1 MALILS
7 IETATT
13 NCSVA
18 LAMDGIVLSE
28 CAVNEGYSHSEK
40 LTLLVID
47 VLKSAGKNLED
58 VDAFAVSSGPGSYTG
73 LRIGISTVKGFCFAL
88 DRPLISIGTLEA
100 MAYGM
105 QKLAPGN
112 VLCAMIDARRMEVY
126 CGVYSS
132 SLEVLQEPKA
142 IVVEKEFQSAF
153 RTTQKLVLA
162 GDGADKCTELFSG
175 DTSIEIVKGFMPKA
189 AFLATLAEAKFKAGD
204 FENVGLFEP
213 FYLKEFAPGPSKA

>member
-1 MALILS
+1 MPLILS

-18 LAMDGIVLSE
+18 LAKDGLVISE
-28 CAVNEGYSHSEK
+28 NAVNEGYSHSEK

-47 VLKSAGKNLED
+47 VLDKAGKKLRD
-58 VDAFAVSSGPGSYTG
+58 VDAFAVSAGPGSYTG
-73 LRIGISTVKGFCFAL
+73 LRIGISTAKGFCYAL
-88 DRPLISIGTLEA
+88 DKPLISISTLDA

-105 QKLAPGN
+105 QKLSPGN
-112 VLCAMIDARRMEVY
+112 MLCPMIDARRMEVY

-142 IVVEKEFQSAF
+142 IVVEKDFQSPF
-153 RTTQKLVLA
+153 RVSQKLILA

-175 DTSIEIVKGFMPKA
+175 DSTIEIVKGFMPKA
-189 AFLATLAEAKFKAGD
+189 AFLATLAEEKFKAGN

-213 FYLKEFAPGPSKA
+213 FYLKEFTPGPSKS